1 MLAGLLA
8 GRAFMTGKATGKL
21 PAMSREAIRN
31 ICIVI
36 ALVLVVAVPAGGGAL
51 AGLVLLVLRILLIAA
66 FIYFG
71 YIMWRENKH
80 KTAWLP
86 PGSARSSTQRL
97 PSGGAAARQFFWP
110 AWNASRRSCS
120 WPWSAGLG
128 YLIWRILDDSRR
140 YY

>member
-1 MLAGLLA
+1 
-8 GRAFMTGKATGKL
+8 
-21 PAMSREAIRN
+21 MSREAIRN

-51 AGLVLLVLRILLIAA
+51 AGFVLLVLRILLIAA

-86 PGSARSSTQRL
+86 RRQRAIL
-97 PSGGAAARQFFWP
+97 YAAAALLGILLLASFFWP
-110 AWNASRRSCS
+110 SWNVV
-120 WPWSAGLG
+120 SAVVFLALIGGLG

>member
-1 MLAGLLA
+1 
-8 GRAFMTGKATGKL
+8 
-21 PAMSREAIRN
+21 MSREAVRN

-51 AGLVLLVLRILLIAA
+51 AGIVLLVLRILMIAA
-66 FIYFG
+66 FLYFG
-71 YIMWRENKH
+71 YILWRENKH

-86 PGSARSSTQRL
+86 QRQRAIL
-97 PSGGAAARQFFWP
+97 YAAAALLGVLLLGSFFYSN
-110 AWNASRRSCS
+110 WNVVSVIVFFALVG
-120 WPWSAGLG
+120 GLG

>member
-1 MLAGLLA
+1 
-8 GRAFMTGKATGKL
+8 
-21 PAMSREAIRN
+21 MSREAIRN
-31 ICIVI
+31 ICIVV

-86 PGSARSSTQRL
+86 ARQRAIL
-97 PSGGAAARQFFWP
+97 YAAAALLGILLLAVFFWP
-110 AWNASRRSCS
+110 AGTLV
-120 WPWSAGLG
+120 SALVFLALIGGLG